1 MENEISNR
9 KWWISSFVTLLLV
22 LTSSSAII
30 EQEIIQPKLHDG
42 SIVELGRYTFVYD
55 AIEHIEEQDTSAV
68 IAIGSSKIRE
78 AFNGEEIKKNSAT
91 RSVDFYNLGLAAD
104 LPYFR
109 SIQIE
114 PILQTKAEILV
125 IEIGPNSFS
134 KLQSPLRTQDFDR
147 MNALLYNR
155 PISSQEEFR
164 TIIDPNDRK
173 GLNLD
178 LSERLGSRTDA
189 SFEAFEHSLAELVG
203 EDVGW
208 DCETKMSNVRCVP
221 PPESDLFHTYLQ
233 YPPQFSNAIDYF
245 RSKDDGSLEEFY
257 GEPLDNYLATPNH
270 QPEGHYN
277 KNHRALDF
285 IINHTIK
292 SGTDV
297 VLLGLPYNPVL
308 KNRLE
313 PEAWKYYNESIEKYS
328 EREDIHV
335 LDLMWDPLLNLEE
348 YFNDYTHFS
357 RQGESQLSR
366 IISPILDE
374 ILIQRG
380 ISYLPNYEYQEIWEI
395 ADTFEPII
403 SGNISSSSPS
413 SLNLSLPSRA
423 LSGSSGWSGSSW
435 ELERNSMD
443 EQIIRSTPNQ
453 DISSNEIFNSPRIDY
468 CFMVN
473 DTHDYFLWLEMN
485 PPDGRS
491 DSIYIGLNDEL
502 LDFGRRGV
510 QSYEAD
516 GGIRWRDE
524 GDNGERLIVPMSQG
538 THCLNIWVREDGI
551 AINTILF
558 AHNEEFTPVN

>member
-1 MENEISNR
+1 MQNEISTK
-9 KWWISSFVTLLLV
+9 KWWISSLVTLLLV

-30 EQEIIQPKLHDG
+30 EHEIIQPKLHDG
-42 SIVELGRYTFVYD
+42 SIVELGRYTFVYE
-55 AIEHIEEQDTSAV
+55 ALEHIQKQDTSAV

-78 AFNGEEIKKNSAT
+78 AFNGEGIKKNSAT

-114 PILQTKAEILV
+114 PILETEPEVLV

-134 KLQSPLRTQDFDR
+134 KLQSPIRTQDFDR

-155 PISSQEEFR
+155 PISSQNEFR
-164 TIIDPNDRK
+164 TIIDPNDRN

-178 LSERLGSRTDA
+178 ISERLGSRTDA
-189 SFEAFEHSLAELVG
+189 SFEAFEHSLAEVIG
-203 EDVGW
+203 EDSGW
-208 DCETKMSNVRCVP
+208 DCDNKISNVRCVP
-221 PPESDLFHTYLQ
+221 PPESNLFHTYLQ
-233 YPPQFSNAIDYF
+233 YPPQFSNAIDYYK
-245 RSKDDGSLEEFY
+245 SKNDGSLEEFY
-257 GEPLDNYLATPNH
+257 GESLDNYLATPNH
-270 QPEGHYN
+270 QPEGFYN
-277 KNHRALDF
+277 KNHQALDF
-285 IINHTIK
+285 IINHTIE
-292 SGTDV
+292 SGTEV
-297 VLLGLPYNPVL
+297 LLLGLPYNPVL

-313 PEAWKYYNESIEKYS
+313 PDSWKYYNESIEGYS

-335 LDLMWDPLLNLEE
+335 LDLMWDPLLNLED

-357 RQGESQLSR
+357 RQGERQLSR
-366 IISPILDE
+366 ILSPVLDE

-380 ISYLPNYEYQEIWEI
+380 ISYLPNYEYHEIWEI
-395 ADTFEPII
+395 DGTFEPII
-403 SGNISSSSPS
+403 SGNISSSLPS
-413 SLNLSLPSRA
+413 SLNLSQPSRA

-435 ELERNSMD
+435 QLETNSTG
-443 EQIIRSTPNQ
+443 QPIIRSTPNQ
-453 DISSNEIFNSPRIDY
+453 DISSNEIFDSPRIDY
-468 CFMVN
+468 CFMVT

-510 QSYEAD
+510 QSYEAN

-551 AINTILF
+551 VINTILF
-558 AHNEEFTPVN
+558 AHEEEYTPVK